1 MNRVDSGYLS
11 PSAKALLDRRL
22 QLRLLAVVAWT
33 GFLGAGPI
41 LLVWLGA
48 LPTTLDTDLGRVS
61 LAFLSAWLCAVIP
74 AGMATVLVSPLF
86 KQQ

>member
-1 MNRVDSGYLS
+1 MSRVDSGYLS
-11 PSAKALLDRRL
+11 PPAKTLLDRRL

-41 LLVWLGA
+41 LLVWMAA
-48 LPTTLDTDLGRVS
+48 LPSGHEIDLGRLS
-61 LAFLSAWLCAVIP
+61 LAFFSAWLCAVIP
-74 AGMATVLVSPLF
+74 AAMATVLVSPLF